1 MINRLRRNNIRFKGK
16 SITPIF
22 FDFGKLPLSV
32 IGDFSKFYELVLF
45 VLKKANLNKELET
58 YIEKMLL
65 VLINSKNFYYDS
77 IKEYSNEEH
86 IKIVKNG
93 LGKIHEDVVLS
104 NNYFKEEEMIASNED
119 IADSITY
126 QIVENGYISASIPDK
141 LYDDKKFDLFAIVEE
156 SENIYKSL
164 LSELINIAGSS
175 LTLSKDKVEYN
186 IPIIRERVGD
196 DIGIALNEL
205 TYALVYLINSYSF
218 RNDSLAFFDI
228 IEIDKRYDYSMN
240 IMEHFL
246 KRLEA

>member
-32 IGDFSKFYELVLF
+32 IGNFSKFYELVLF
-45 VLKKANLNKELET
+45 VLKKANLNKELEA
-58 YIEKMLL
+58 Y
-65 VLINSKNFYYDS
+65 
-77 IKEYSNEEH
+77 
-86 IKIVKNG
+86 
-93 LGKIHEDVVLS
+93 
-104 NNYFKEEEMIASNED
+104 
-119 IADSITY
+119 
-126 QIVENGYISASIPDK
+126 
-141 LYDDKKFDLFAIVEE
+141 
-156 SENIYKSL
+156 
-164 LSELINIAGSS
+164 INIAGSS
-175 LTLSKDKVEYN
+175 LTLSKNKVEYN

-218 RNDSLAFFDI
+218 RNNSLAFFDI
-228 IEIDKRYDYSMN
+228 IEIDKRYDYSIN